1 MTDDGGGGPPTGASP
16 PWWPE
21 GETWP
26 PERGPWPVHGP
37 GRRRGGPW
45 GGGPGPRRHRGGFFW
60 RIGCALAAV
69 VVVFALA
76 GALAALLVGSA
87 LGLFGASAAGQLAAL
102 GALAILVLAAM
113 MAARSLRRLSKPVDA
128 LVEAAGRIEEGDYT
142 ARVPERGPRE
152 VRTLARAFNGMSAR
166 LEATE
171 GQRRTFL
178 ADVTHELRTP
188 LAVIRAEA
196 EAIADGIHPADAEHL
211 APILEATRTLE
222 LLSEDLRTV
231 ALTDAG
237 ALVLVREPVDL
248 AVLVNATVAGFEPAA
263 SAAGVHLGADL
274 APDLPVIEIDPVRI
288 RSVIANL
295 LANAIRHTPPD
306 GRVMVSA
313 RASGDAVEVAVT
325 DTGTGI
331 PSDLLPHVF
340 DRFVKDPDSPGSG
353 LGLAIARELV
363 EAHGGRIAAGS
374 GPGGGTAIRF
384 SLPIGPPGRPAPA
397 G

>member
-1 MTDDGGGGPPTGASP
+1 M
-16 PWWPE
+16 
-21 GETWP
+21 
-26 PERGPWPVHGP
+26 
-37 GRRRGGPW
+37 
-45 GGGPGPRRHRGGFFW
+45 
-60 RIGCALAAV
+60 

-102 GALAILVLAAM
+102 GALVILILAATT
-113 MAARSLRRLSKPVDA
+113 AARGLRRLSRPIDA
-128 LVEAAGRIEEGDYT
+128 LIEAAGRIEEGDYT

-237 ALVLVREPVDL
+237 ALLLAREPVDL
-248 AVLVNATVAGFEPAA
+248 AILVNATVGGFEPAA
-263 SAAGVHLGADL
+263 GAAEVRLETDL
-274 APDLPVIEIDPVRI
+274 APDLPVLEIDPIRI
-288 RSVIANL
+288 RSVVANL
-295 LANAIRHTPPD
+295 LANAIRHTPPG
-306 GRVMVSA
+306 GRVTISGRVT
-313 RASGDAVEVAVT
+313 GDAVEVVVT

-331 PSDLLPHVF
+331 PPDLLAHVF
-340 DRFVKDPDSPGSG
+340 DRFVKDPDSSGSG
-353 LGLAIARELV
+353 LGLAIARDLV
-363 EAHGGRIAAGS
+363 EAHGGRIAAES
-374 GPGGGTAIRF
+374 GPGGGTTIRF
-384 SLPIGPPGRPAPA
+384 GLPIGPPGRPASA

>member
-1 MTDDGGGGPPTGASP
+1 MTSDGGSPPERGPRHPRRPRP

-21 GETWP
+21 GEAWP
-26 PERGPWPVHGP
+26 PERGPWGE
-37 GRRRGGPW
+37 GSL
-45 GGGPGPRRHRGGFFW
+45 PRRHRGGFFW

-196 EAIADGIHPADAEHL
+196 EAIADGIHPADAKHL

-237 ALVLVREPVDL
+237 ALVLAREPVDL
-248 AVLVNATVAGFEPAA
+248 AVLVNATVAGFQAAA

-295 LANAIRHTPPD
+295 VANAIRHTPPD
-306 GRVMVSA
+306 GRVTVSA

-353 LGLAIARELV
+353 LGLAIARDLV
-363 EAHGGRIAAGS
+363 EAHGGRIAAER
-374 GPGGGTAIRF
+374 GPEGGTTIRF
-384 SLPIGPPGRPAPA
+384 SLPIGPPGRPKDASTRP
-397 G
+397 